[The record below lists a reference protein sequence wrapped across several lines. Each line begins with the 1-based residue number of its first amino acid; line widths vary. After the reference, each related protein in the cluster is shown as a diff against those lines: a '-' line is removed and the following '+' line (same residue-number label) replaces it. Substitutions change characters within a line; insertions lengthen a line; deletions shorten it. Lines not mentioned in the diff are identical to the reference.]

1 MNLTELSLKK
11 PVFAWMLMAA
21 FIFFGSV
28 AFQSMGVS
36 ELPDVDFPNV
46 SIQVT
51 WEGAAP
57 EVIELDVVDIIEG
70 AMVSLEGVKS
80 ISSTARRGVGN
91 ITIEFDL
98 DRDIDIAVQE
108 VQTKLSQFQRQL
120 PRDIDPPVVSKI
132 NPEDRPI
139 MWLAITS
146 STFTRRDL
154 MAYVRDQIRD
164 RFIAVDGV
172 SDIILGGFV
181 DPNVRV
187 WLDEKKLRDLD
198 LTAVDVLNAI
208 SREHAELPGG
218 LYETPQTEFTVRM
231 LGEAQTIED
240 FENIIINSR
249 GGRPIYT
256 PITLKDVARV
266 EDDLADV
273 RRISRVMGESSIGLG
288 IRKIR
293 GANSVEVA
301 QGVKKRME
309 EVKEILPEGFEIGV
323 NYDGTIFIED
333 SIKELYR
340 TLILSGLLTSL
351 VCWLFLG
358 SFGATVNIML
368 SIPTAIIGSF
378 VVLNL
383 MGFTLNTFTLLAL
396 TLAVGLVVDDNIMIL
411 ENITRYMSLVKTR
424 MMAALQG
431 TAEVTFAAI
440 VAAIA
445 VIAVFLPVGFMEGVI
460 GKYFFEFA
468 ITIAVTV
475 VFSLVDALS
484 LTPMRASKLMR
495 STNVEGIG
503 PVRWGMKLAT
513 NFYAKSLKF
522 SLNYRWVVIFVSIAF
537 FASTTLLFK
546 SLPKEFAPAQDQG
559 RLLLRLQTDL
569 GSSLEYT
576 DGKTREVE
584 QMLMSFPIVRRYFV
598 AVGGFGGNEAN
609 SAIAFLTLHDYK
621 DRPIPEGRTRPQSAQ
636 EFANVLRA
644 EFKKLEGIKVFVQD
658 PSTGGIGGRRGYPI
672 EFNIQGG
679 NWNELFGLSKQFLEK
694 MNESGLM
701 TDADTNYRGLVPEVH
716 IVPDRQAALARGV
729 SVNDIGVTVQAMI
742 AGVVAGKYS
751 SDGRRYDIRVK
762 LDQMNLEDIDSMKRI
777 MLRNNRGEL
786 VPLGEVATV
795 EVKEG
800 IQTIFR
806 EDRARAIGLYANV
819 GEGSSQAEAIAYIRN
834 LAKDILPP
842 GYFIS
847 ETGSSKVF
855 QESFQSLLLV
865 FIIGIAVAYMV
876 LASQFNSFIQPLII
890 LTALP
895 FSFSGALISLSIVGL
910 SINIYSLIGMILL
923 MGIVK
928 KNSIILV
935 DYTNQL
941 REKGMSVR
949 EALET
954 ACPIRLRPIVMT
966 SVSTI
971 AGAIP
976 AAIAFGPGSETR
988 IPMAVSVMGGVL
1000 VSTLLTLFVVPAF
1013 YSLVT
1018 REGRPSEDEGD
1029 LEGLSSQNNGI
1040 EASYSTKAS

>member
-1 MNLTELSLKK
+1 
-11 PVFAWMLMAA
+11 MAA

-28 AFQSMGVS
+28 AFRGMGVS

-46 SIQVT
+46 NVSIS

-57 EVIELDVVDIIEG
+57 EVVELDVIDVIEG
-70 AMVSLEGVKS
+70 ALISLEGVKT

-91 ITIEFDL
+91 VTVEFDL

-108 VQTKLSQFQRQL
+108 VQNRLSQFQRQL
-120 PRDIDPPVVSKI
+120 PRDIDPPIVSKV

-146 STFTRRDL
+146 TTMTRRDL

-164 RFIAVDGV
+164 RFLAVDGV
-172 SDIILGGFV
+172 SDIILGGYV
-181 DPNVRV
+181 EPNIRV
-187 WLDEKKLRDLD
+187 WLDEEKLARLD
-198 LTAVDVLNAI
+198 LTALDVLQAI
-208 SREHAELPGG
+208 NREHAELPGG
-218 LYETPQTEFTVRM
+218 LLQTPRTEFTVRM
-231 LGEAQTIED
+231 LGESNTLKD

-256 PITLKDVARV
+256 PITLKDVARI

-273 RRISRVMGESSIGLG
+273 RRISRVNGESAVGLG

-293 GANSVEVA
+293 GANTVEVGQA
-301 QGVKKRME
+301 IKKRMD
-309 EVKEILPEGFEIGV
+309 EVARILPQGFEIGV
-323 NYDGTIFIED
+323 NYDGTVFIED

-340 TLILSGLLTSL
+340 TLILSGIMTSL
-351 VCWLFLG
+351 VCWFFLG

-378 VVLNL
+378 IVLNL

-411 ENITRYMSLVKTR
+411 ENITRYFRLVKTR
-424 MMAALQG
+424 FQAALQG

-440 VAAIA
+440 VSAIA
-445 VIAVFLPVGFMEGVI
+445 VIAIFLPVGFMEGVI

-468 ITIAVTV
+468 LTITVAVA
-475 VFSLVDALS
+475 FSLVDALT

-495 STNVEGIG
+495 SENVEGIG
-503 PVRWGMKLAT
+503 PIKWAVKFLTA
-513 NFYAKSLKF
+513 FYRKALRL
-522 SLNYRWVVIFVSIAF
+522 SLNYRWLLIGGAIAF
-537 FASTTLLFK
+537 FFGTTYFFRA
-546 SLPKEFAPAQDQG
+546 LPKEFTPAQDQG
-559 RLLLRLQTDL
+559 RLLLRVQTSM
-569 GSSLEYT
+569 GSSLAYT
-576 DGKTREVE
+576 DEKTREVE
-584 QMLMSFPIVRRYFV
+584 NILKTLPEIRRFFV

-609 SAIAFLTLHDYK
+609 SAMAFVTLQDYP
-621 DRPIPEGRTRPQSAQ
+621 DRPVPEGRRRPLSAQ

-644 EFKKLEGIKVFVQD
+644 EFAKLQGVRVFVQD
-658 PSTGGIGGRRGYPI
+658 PSTGGIGGRRGYPV
-672 EFNIQGG
+672 EFNLQGG
-679 NWNELFGLSKQFLEK
+679 DWEELFSLSRQFLER
-694 MNESGLM
+694 MNESGHM
-701 TDADTNYRGLVPEVH
+701 TDADTNYRGTVPEVH
-716 IVPDRQAALARGV
+716 IVPDRERALARGV
-729 SVNDIGVTVQAMI
+729 SVNDIGTTVQATV
-742 AGVVAGKYS
+742 AGVIAGKYS
-751 SDGRRYDIRVK
+751 AGGRRYDIRVK
-762 LDQMNLEDIDSMKRI
+762 LDESRLDDMDNIKNIR
-777 MLRNNRGEL
+777 LRNNRGEL
-786 VPLGEVATV
+786 VALGEVATIERRDGV
-795 EVKEG
+795 
-800 IQTIFR
+800 QTIFR

-819 GEGSSQAEAIAYIRN
+819 AQGSSQADAIAYIRS
-834 LAKDILPP
+834 LADEILPP
-842 GYFIS
+842 GYFIQ
-847 ETGSSKVF
+847 ETGSSRTF

-895 FSFSGALISLSIVGL
+895 FSISGALISLYVAGL
-910 SINIYSLIGMILL
+910 SLNIYSIIGMILL

-949 EALET
+949 DALEE
-954 ACPIRLRPIVMT
+954 ACPIRLRPILMT

-988 IPMAVSVMGGVL
+988 IPMAVSVIGGVL
-1000 VSTLLTLFVVPAF
+1000 VSTLLTLFVVPVF

-1018 REGRPSEDEGD
+1018 REGRVLESSDEDQ
-1029 LEGLSSQNNGI
+1029 SNGTQQ
-1040 EASYSTKAS
+1040 SLVGN